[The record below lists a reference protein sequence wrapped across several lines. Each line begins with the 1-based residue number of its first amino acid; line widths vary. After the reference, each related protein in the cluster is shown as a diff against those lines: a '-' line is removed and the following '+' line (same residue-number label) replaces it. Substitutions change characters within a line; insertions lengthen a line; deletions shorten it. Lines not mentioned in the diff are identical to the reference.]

1 MDQQK
6 EAFFL
11 ISPVQSFGADIFSMH
26 VLIAGVIDFIIFLSL
41 EWLYGKSMV
50 SSAKRYLS
58 ECFYEEVVIE
68 LVGQNAMADDTS
80 STVLDVIPE
89 LYTVEFEIDQLNKII
104 CGREGFL
111 ILKGLNENLCGFQ
124 CQSLW
129 SFYGEN

>member
-1 MDQQK
+1 
-6 EAFFL
+6 
-11 ISPVQSFGADIFSMH
+11 
-26 VLIAGVIDFIIFLSL
+26 
-41 EWLYGKSMV
+41 MV

-80 STVLDVIPE
+80 STVLNVIPE

-104 CGREGFL
+104 CGREGLL

-124 CQSLW
+124 CQSP
-129 SFYGEN
+129 